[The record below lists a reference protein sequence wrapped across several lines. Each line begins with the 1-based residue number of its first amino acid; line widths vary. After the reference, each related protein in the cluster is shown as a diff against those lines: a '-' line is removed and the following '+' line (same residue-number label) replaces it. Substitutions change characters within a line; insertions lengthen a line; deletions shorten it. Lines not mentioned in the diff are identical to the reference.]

1 MQKVQWPELDL
12 ALSKLAFGCAP
23 IMGRVGKRM
32 ARNAMAMAFER
43 GVTHFDLARSYG
55 FGEAERVV
63 GGFIADKRDRVT
75 IATKFG
81 IQASPLG
88 QAARLLKP
96 GVRFLRQR
104 LPSLARLVRNASGAT
119 LARGHYGLDD
129 AQRSVETSLRELHL
143 DAVDILFI
151 HDCTGT
157 DDLQPELLAFLER
170 LKRQGKIKTWGL
182 ATHADEIGAVAAKL
196 HCEPPVVQFPWR
208 FNMPPSADPP
218 RRILHGPISVSRL
231 LQRPDGSLPPQLA
244 AWGRGHGIDP
254 RELGRRIP
262 TLALQAAA
270 VSAPQAVI
278 LCSMFRHANVVSNT
292 EALENVQA
300 PLAGDFARI
309 TSAFLEQAG

>member
-23 IMGRVGKRM
+23 IMGRVGKRV

-81 IQASPLG
+81 IQPSRLSN
-88 QAARLLKP
+88 AARRLKP
-96 GVRFLRQR
+96 SVRFVRQW
-104 LPSLARLVRNASGAT
+104 LPSLAGLVRNASRTT
-119 LARGHYGLDD
+119 LARGRYGLDD
-129 AQRSVETSLRELHL
+129 AQLSVETSLRELRV

-151 HDCTGT
+151 HDCTSV
-157 DDLQPELLAFLER
+157 DDLQPELLTFFER
-170 LKRQGKIKTWGL
+170 LKQEGKIKTWGL
-182 ATHADEIGAVAAKL
+182 ATHAEHIAPVARKL
-196 HCEPPVVQFPWR
+196 FCPPPVVQFPWR
-208 FNMPPSADPP
+208 FDASSFADPP
-218 RRILHGPISVSRL
+218 RRILHSPITWSKL
-231 LQRPDGSLPPQLA
+231 LRNADGGLPPQLVD
-244 AWGRGHGIDP
+244 WGRGNGISP
-254 RELGRRIP
+254 AELSRRLP

-278 LCSMFRHANVVSNT
+278 LCSMFMQSNVLSNT
-292 EALENVQA
+292 QALENLQL
-300 PLAGDFARI
+300 PLASDFARV
-309 TSAFLEQAG
+309 TRAFLEQIR